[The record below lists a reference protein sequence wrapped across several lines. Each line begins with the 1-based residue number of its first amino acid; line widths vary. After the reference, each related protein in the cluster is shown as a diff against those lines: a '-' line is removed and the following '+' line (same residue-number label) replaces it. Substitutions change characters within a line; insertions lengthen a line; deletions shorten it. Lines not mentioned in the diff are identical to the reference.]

1 MLESY
6 KSLQETEV
14 NTLFSNDLR
23 TENLDKYTW
32 TVEFQ
37 RLDGMEQL
45 LATAVPQLSAQ
56 ETLAEFHKLSTWFFL
71 FCLMNCALDT
81 FICSSISVRP
91 F

>member
-14 NTLFSNDLR
+14 NTLFSNDLH

-45 LATAVPQLSAQ
+45 LATAALQLSAQ
-56 ETLAEFHKLSTWFFL
+56 ETLAEFHNPLDAGEL
-71 FCLMNCALDT
+71 FCLKISYNLDMLWT
-81 FICSSISVRP
+81 VGK
-91 F
+91 